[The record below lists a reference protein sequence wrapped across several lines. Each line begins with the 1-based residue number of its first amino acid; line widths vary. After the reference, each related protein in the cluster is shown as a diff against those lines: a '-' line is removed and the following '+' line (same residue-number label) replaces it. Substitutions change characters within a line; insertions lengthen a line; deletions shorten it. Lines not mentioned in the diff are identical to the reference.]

1 MTAEMKQKP
10 LDNMRKLMEILGDP
24 QDDLKFIHIAGTNGK
39 GSTACMTANI
49 LTKAGYKTG
58 LFTSPYLQ
66 KFNERIRVDGK
77 SITDDEL
84 LEVMSEVKEKEALTG
99 NSYSQFEEVTAA
111 GFLYF
116 KKMHCD
122 IVVLEA
128 GIGGLRDATNI
139 IKTTLVSVITSIG
152 LDHTEKLGNT
162 LEEIAFQKAGIIKKN
177 VSTVAA
183 DQEEAVLSVIR
194 KKCLEENSDLTVTEG
209 KKAVFSAV
217 SKDGQVFTLPSHGNF
232 EISLLGKNQAENASC
247 AIEAV
252 KLLRLKGFIVSDED
266 IREGLK
272 NTLWA
277 GRFEIIGK
285 APYFVLD
292 CGHNES
298 CMESLKENINKYFPN
313 KKPVVLTGVMSDKD
327 FQKSYDILNEAADSY
342 VAVNCDYERALP
354 SDELAE
360 FLKGFKKP
368 VFSYPTIKEGIEK
381 SISSA
386 REKGTFVLATG
397 SVYVCGDVRTILT
410 GEDRVPIVKK

>member
-1 MTAEMKQKP
+1 MTAENKQKP

-66 KFNERIRVDGK
+66 KFNERIRIDGK
-77 SITDDEL
+77 CIPDCEL
-84 LEVMSEVKEKEALTG
+84 SEVMALVKEKAEETG
-99 NSYSQFEEVTAA
+99 NSYSEFEEVTAA

-139 IKTTLVSVITSIG
+139 IKTTLVSVITAIG

-162 LEEIAFQKAGIIKKN
+162 LEEIAFQKSGIIKKN

-183 DQEEAVLSVIR
+183 DQDESILSVIR
-194 KKCLEENSDLTVTEG
+194 KRCLEENSNLTVTEG
-209 KKAVFSAV
+209 KKAIFSAI
-217 SKDGQVFTLPSHGNF
+217 SKEGQVFTLPSHGNF

-292 CGHNES
+292 CGHNVN
-298 CMESLKENINKYFPN
+298 CMESLKENIEKYFPN
-313 KKPVVLTGVMSDKD
+313 KKPVILTGIMKDKD
-327 FQKSYDILNEAADSY
+327 FKDTYDILDESASAY
-342 VAVNCDYERALP
+342 VAVAVDYERAMSP
-354 SDELAE
+354 HALAE
-360 FLKGFKKP
+360 FLRSYNKP
-368 VFSYPTIKEGIEK
+368 VFSYPTIREGIDK
-381 SISSA
+381 AVSYA
-386 REKGTFVLATG
+386 KEKGTFVLAAG
-397 SVYVCGDVRTILT
+397 SVYVCGDIRTILT
-410 GEDRVPIVKK
+410 GEDEVPVMKK